1 MDKGKPTDGES
12 EEEIDILLKGT
23 SRSFYLS
30 LKVLPKKIRKQIG
43 LGYILPRLS
52 DTIADSRVGDNKI
65 LLKLLKQYNQRI
77 QDKNSPLPD
86 FSDLAAIQEDPAEAR
101 LLNDAVIPINYL
113 EESETLTESDRKEI
127 RKLLDIIISGQILA
141 LERFTDASGDRI
153 VALTD
158 DNELDDYTYRVAGSV
173 GEFWTHMSLNHLLS
187 ITDDKKNILF
197 ERAVNFGKSL
207 QLINILRDLPEDL
220 RMGRCYIP
228 NQALHD
234 IGMSAEELLESD
246 NIERFRPLFDS
257 YLDLAE
263 DYLDD
268 AIEYIKMLPKR
279 QIRLRLSCLLP
290 VLIGQRTLKLL
301 REENIL
307 DSENRIKVM
316 RNEIKKII
324 RRAFLLSIT
333 GTNPKKIKK

>member
-52 DTIADSRVGDNKI
+52 DTIADSKVGDNKI

-86 FSDLAAIQEDPAEAR
+86 FSDLAAIQEDAAEAR

-127 RKLLDIIISGQILA
+127 RKLLDIIISGQILD

-187 ITDDKKNILF
+187 ITDDKENILF

-207 QLINILRDLPEDL
+207 QLINILRDLFKEHCL
-220 RMGRCYIP
+220 KLNLLQVFHSMFCKNVARLVVAMGCHTWICSLAMAKRVIFLQ
-228 NQALHD
+228 NILHAFLF
-234 IGMSAEELLESD
+234 IRTLFIRTSAS
-246 NIERFRPLFDS
+246 
-257 YLDLAE
+257 DLA
-263 DYLDD
+263 
-268 AIEYIKMLPKR
+268 
-279 QIRLRLSCLLP
+279 
-290 VLIGQRTLKLL
+290 
-301 REENIL
+301 
-307 DSENRIKVM
+307 
-316 RNEIKKII
+316 KK
-324 RRAFLLSIT
+324 
-333 GTNPKKIKK
+333 